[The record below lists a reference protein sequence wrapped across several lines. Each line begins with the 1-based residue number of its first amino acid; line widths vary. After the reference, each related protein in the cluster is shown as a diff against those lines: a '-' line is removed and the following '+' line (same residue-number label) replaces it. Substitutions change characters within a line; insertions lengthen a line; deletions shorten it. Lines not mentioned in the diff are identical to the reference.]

1 MYRQSRDWSM
11 TETNIKTEF
20 GAKKEIPITDF
31 MSNVLKVTSRRLAQ
45 EETRQK
51 WKVTWEIRGK
61 KLGKKKKPLDE
72 TKCKHLRH
80 AVN

>member
-1 MYRQSRDWSM
+1 M

-51 WKVTWEIRGK
+51 
-61 KLGKKKKPLDE
+61 
-72 TKCKHLRH
+72 
-80 AVN
+80 